1 MKEFVVIALIL
12 AMTFVPSAAAHP
24 FTEQTIPD
32 STVNAPV
39 GISEVIVYFSEP
51 IELNFSTITVFDS
64 NGDQIDYKDTMY
76 YEDEKSLIVTTPP
89 LDDGVYTVTTKV
101 LSKID
106 GHLVPGTFLFGVGNV
121 IVIEPTDECYN
132 CGELI
137 LLPEAGSRFL
147 GMVGQTIVLGAVIAS
162 LLIWGTQNKRIVRD
176 GIDKIQA
183 RYHDKFM
190 FFTGIGLALIFVS
203 NIFMITIQ
211 TVRLETTVLNAV
223 QTDFG
228 TIWVIRMS
236 MTVILLGIWFVLD
249 RKGILTKRD
258 HILLLAAILVLT
270 VTSSLIGHG
279 AASGHGLAVILDYVH
294 NLVAAVWIGGILYF
308 VFILLPTLSQLKEID
323 REKMSLVLIPRF
335 SIAFTI
341 AVGVVIITGPTLL
354 WFLESDV
361 GLITESVYGQLIILK
376 VTIAAVMIG
385 LGGLVQFRIQKNAE
399 NALKS
404 GKIFVYKK
412 LKRTL
417 KIDTVLGVILLGV
430 VALLING
437 TLPAGEIQKIDAQ
450 EIVYGFRSIEFS
462 ENIKYDIEIM
472 PFSSGD
478 NTVRVKASNSDGTVI
493 DDLRE
498 IKVKV
503 SNPLKNI
510 SPIQISMEA
519 LDDGEEEEEEEG
531 MRQATEFQGE
541 LVFGFSDQWQVEI
554 EAQRTEHANESI
566 IMDLNV
572 KPRLAD
578 IRTEIIEYE
587 LPEDTSPLFPVY
599 HEKTDS
605 IWISDAAAPR
615 VWQFILDTEE
625 FVPYTFEGTLT
636 TSLTIDSNDDI
647 WFVDIASNQI
657 GHIDTD
663 TKQIKTKTIPE
674 LEPTVTNNIPLSIQA
689 DFEGN
694 IWTSIFNKN
703 TIMKYLPEQDIFEK
717 YTLPVKESLPFAL
730 AIDENGDIWYT
741 ATKTG
746 EIGFI
751 NSKNGNITQF
761 YSDRFSNDRFALEG
775 PEYMLFDEN
784 GDIWIAE
791 HAGTAIAKFSRDFES
806 FERIVV
812 PNSDALPFGMTF
824 DRYGNIWF
832 AQHVVDSIGAY
843 DPDNDDLIEV
853 QVPSETSFVQFM
865 TSDSNDNVWFVEQE
879 AKKIGTVVITEIPV
893 DASQIAARAADMEE
907 SSQLK
912 YTEIVSPLIALGI
925 ISTSLFYVKNVQDK
939 RRLNELLID
948 S

>member
-1 MKEFVVIALIL
+1 MKELAIIALIL
-12 AMTFVPSAAAHP
+12 TMTLVPSAAAHP

-32 STVNAPV
+32 STVNAPA

-51 IELNFSTITVFDS
+51 IELDFSTVTVLDS
-64 NGDQIDYKDTMY
+64 NGDQIDHKDTAY
-76 YEDEKSLIVTTPP
+76 YEDNKSLIVTTPP
-89 LDDGVYTVTTKV
+89 LDDGIYTVTTKV

-106 GHLVPGTFLFGVGNV
+106 GHIVPDTFLFGVGDV
-121 IVIEPTDECYN
+121 IVVEPTDECYD
-132 CGELI
+132 CRELV

-162 LLIWGTQNKRIVRD
+162 LLIWGTQNKRIIKD
-176 GIDKIQA
+176 EISKIQT

-211 TVRLETTVLNAV
+211 TIRLETTVWNAV

-228 TIWVIRMS
+228 TVWIIRMS
-236 MTVILLGIWFVLD
+236 ITVILLGIWFVLD
-249 RKGILTKRD
+249 RKKVLAKTD
-258 HILLLAAILVLT
+258 HVFLLGAMLALT

-279 AASGHGLAVILDYVH
+279 AASGHALAIILDYIH
-294 NLVAAVWIGGILYF
+294 NFVAAVWIGGIFYF
-308 VFILLPTLSQLKEID
+308 VFVLLPTLSQLKETT
-323 REKMSLVLIPRF
+323 RERMSLVLIPRF

-341 AVGVVIITGPTLL
+341 AIGIVIITGPTLL

-361 GLITESVYGQLIILK
+361 GLITESVYGQLIMLK
-376 VTIAAVMIG
+376 VAIAATMIG
-385 LGGLVQFRIQKNAE
+385 LGGLAQLKIQKKAE
-399 NALKS
+399 NEVKS
-404 GKIFVYKK
+404 GKIFVYKR

-450 EIVYGFRSIEFS
+450 EIIYGFRSIEFS
-462 ENIKYDIEIM
+462 ENIKYDIEVL

-478 NTVRVKASNSDGTVI
+478 NTILVKVSNPDGTAI
-493 DDLRE
+493 DDLKE

-503 SNPLKNI
+503 SNPSKNI
-510 SPIQISMEA
+510 SPIQIPMEA
-519 LDDGEEEEEEEG
+519 IANDEDKKEI
-531 MRQATEFQGE
+531 RQSMEFQGE
-541 LVFGFSDQWQVEI
+541 LIFGFSGQWQVEI
-554 EAQRTEHANESI
+554 EAQRIEHANESI
-566 IMDLNV
+566 IMDLNI

-578 IRTEIIEYE
+578 IKTEIIEYE

-599 HEKTDS
+599 HEKTNS

-615 VWQFILDTEE
+615 IWQFMLDTKE
-625 FVPYTFEGTLT
+625 FVPYTFKGNIT
-636 TSLTIDSNDDI
+636 TFLTIDNNDNV
-647 WFVDIASNQI
+647 WFVDTASNQI
-657 GHIDTD
+657 GSIDTD

-674 LEPTVTNNIPLSIQA
+674 LEPTVASNVPLSIQA

-694 IWTSIFNKN
+694 IWTSIINKN
-703 TIMKYLPEQDIFEK
+703 TIIKYLPEQDIFEK
-717 YTLPVKESLPFAL
+717 YTLPVIESLPFAL

-741 ATKTG
+741 ATNTG

-751 NSKNGNITQF
+751 DSKNGNITQF

-775 PEYMLFDEN
+775 PEYMIFDEN

-791 HAGTAIAKFSRDFES
+791 HAGTAITKFNRDFEN
-806 FERIVV
+806 FERVTV

-832 AQHVVDSIGAY
+832 AQHVVDSIGVY
-843 DPDNDDLIEV
+843 DPDNNDLIEI
-853 QVPSETSFVQFM
+853 QIPSETSFVQFM

-879 AKKIGTVVITEIPV
+879 AKKIGTVTITEIPI
-893 DASQIAARAADMEE
+893 DASQVTTGATTTDE

-925 ISTSLFYVKNVQDK
+925 ISTSLFYVKSVQDK
-939 RRLNELLID
+939 RRLNELA